1 MSVANAYVKYLWHDG
16 GPQAVHI
23 IEGVSLLLDVG
34 MLDELGEV
42 LLVNA

>member
-1 MSVANAYVKYLWHDG
+1 MYVKYLWHDG
-16 GPQAVHI
+16 GSQTVHI
-23 IEGVSLLLDVG
+23 VEDVSLLLDVG